1 MFAKLLAAC
10 STLSL
15 SLASLAHSQAWNS
28 PAARAL
34 VERATALRAR
44 QLADTGLVDYHATAH
59 GYVTFLAQL
68 GDGLREPPR
77 IVRADQLA
85 LEVYWRAPNFSKQI
99 IEGRRDTLLLPTDIV
114 YHRDHLGIVQ
124 NNFPDAIRLG
134 EGDEVRDV
142 RHPLSPAGLALY
154 DFAIDDSLTISPPP
168 VRVYRVLVRP
178 HDPTSAGIVGAIYI
192 EPREGQVVRMVFDFT
207 RRAFLQPELEGIS
220 VALENALVDGR
231 FWLPNHQEI
240 EIRRTGTWLDAPARG
255 IIRARWEIA
264 QYVVNRGV
272 PSFFGGAEI
281 VSVDATHLKQYP
293 WHGGI
298 LDSLETGSH
307 VVTDADVARLQDYV
321 RDYSVRHVTGTAI
334 AARSASDFVRV
345 DRAEGLALGAG
356 LTQHFGY
363 GFSATARARYGFADH
378 QAKGEA
384 DLSWNWLT
392 LSAYRDYRDVGDVPE
407 SSRLINSLAAQ
418 EFGADHTDPYDT
430 RGVAAW
436 VSLPSVAGFTWQ
448 LGIRRE
454 RQDSLAV
461 RAHPTSGHFAPTVPA
476 VSLWQTLPS
485 LTVSHPTSPGPLGT
499 EVRLDAA
506 FTGAFGTFARANA
519 VLSVERPEGADRL
532 VTRTMLAGV
541 TAGPVP
547 IQDDV
552 FLGGPITGP
561 GYAYHEFV
569 ARAGATE
576 HVEWQFPIPAPGI
589 TLGRYGTTPRTI
601 TLAPFVHL
609 LYTSRDG
616 YYPSAGMGVLA
627 LFNLVRFDVAH
638 GLRRGAWTFAFD
650 LDRTLWPVL

>member
-1 MFAKLLAAC
+1 V
-10 STLSL
+10 
-15 SLASLAHSQAWNS
+15 WNS
-28 PAARAL
+28 AEARAL
-34 VERATALRAR
+34 VARATALRAR

-59 GYVTFLAQL
+59 GYVMFLAQL

-142 RHPLSPAGLALY
+142 PHPLSRVGLARY

-192 EPREGQVVRMVFDFT
+192 EPREGQVVRMVFSFT
-207 RRAFLQPELEGIS
+207 HRAFLQPELEDIS

-231 FWLPNHQEI
+231 FWLPNRQEI
-240 EIRRTGTWLDAPARG
+240 EIRRGGTWLDAPARG
-255 IIRARWEIA
+255 IIRSRWEISN
-264 QYVVNRGV
+264 YVVNHGV
-272 PSFFGGAEI
+272 GAFFGGPEI
-281 VSVDATHLKQYP
+281 VSTDSAHLAQYP

-298 LDSLETGSH
+298 LDSLQLGTP
-307 VVTDADVARLQDYV
+307 VASASDLSRISGYA
-321 RDYSVRHVTGTAI
+321 RDYTIRHAQGTAI
-334 AARSASDFVRV
+334 AARSASDFIRV

-356 LTQHFGY
+356 VSHRFGY
-363 GFSATARARYGFADH
+363 GFSATARARYGVADH

-384 DLSWNWLT
+384 DVSWNWIT

-407 SSRLINSLAAQ
+407 GSRLINSLAAQ

-430 RGVAAW
+430 RGFAAF
-436 VSLPSVAGFTWQ
+436 VSVPSVAGFDWRV
-448 LGIRRE
+448 GVRRE

-476 VSLWQTLPS
+476 ASLWQTLPS
-485 LTVSHPTSPGPLGT
+485 LSLSRATSSGPWGT
-499 EVRLDAA
+499 EIRFD
-506 FTGAFGTFARANA
+506 GTVLGVFSSLARANA
-519 VLSVERPEGADRL
+519 MVSVERPFGPDRL
-532 VTRTMLAGV
+532 VTRTTLAGV

-561 GYAYHEFV
+561 GYAYHAFV
-569 ARAGATE
+569 GRGGASE
-576 HVEWQFPIPAPGI
+576 HVEWQFPIPGPGI

-601 TLAPFVHL
+601 TLAPYAHV
-609 LYTSRDG
+609 LYTSG
-616 YYPSAGMGVLA
+616 SGWYPTVGIGVLSV
-627 LFNLVRFDVAH
+627 FNLVRLDVAR
-638 GLRRGAWTFAFD
+638 GLRRGSWTFGFD
-650 LDRTLWPVL
+650 LDRSLWPVL

>member
-1 MFAKLLAAC
+1 MFAKVLVAC
-10 STLSL
+10 SSLSL
-15 SLASLAHSQAWNS
+15 SLASLAQSQAWNS
-28 PAARAL
+28 PAARSL

-44 QLADTGLVDYHATAH
+44 QLADTGLVDYHAMAQ

-124 NNFPDAIRLG
+124 NNFPAAIRLG
-134 EGDEVRDV
+134 EGDEVKDV
-142 RHPLSPAGLALY
+142 PHPLSRVGLALY

-178 HDPTSAGIVGAIYI
+178 HDPRSAGIVGSIYI
-192 EPREGQVVRMVFDFT
+192 EPRGGQVVRMVFSFT
-207 RRAFLQPELEGIS
+207 QRAFLQPELEDIS

-231 FWLPNHQEI
+231 FWLPNRQEI

-255 IIRARWEIA
+255 IIRSHWEITN
-264 QYVVNRGV
+264 YVVNQGV
-272 PSFFGGAEI
+272 PTLFGGPEI
-281 VSVDATHLKQYP
+281 VSIDSAHLAQYP
-293 WHGGI
+293 WHGGV
-298 LDSLETGSH
+298 LDSLESGSR
-307 VVTDADVARLQDYV
+307 VVTDADVARLQGYV
-321 RDYSVRHVTGTAI
+321 RDYSVRRVTQTAI

-356 LTQHFGY
+356 ATQRLGE
-363 GFSATARARYGFADH
+363 GFSATLRARYGFADH
-378 QAKGEA
+378 QVKGEA
-384 DLSWNWLT
+384 DLSWRWLT
-392 LSAYRDYRDVGDVPE
+392 LSAYRDYRDVGDVSE
-407 SSRLINSLAAQ
+407 GSRLINSLAAQ
-418 EFGADHTDPYDT
+418 EFGVDHTDPYDT
-430 RGVAAW
+430 RGAAAF
-436 VSLPSVAGFTWQ
+436 VSLPSVAGFAWQ

-485 LTVSHPTSPGPLGT
+485 LTISHPTSPGPLGT
-499 EVRLDAA
+499 QIRFDA
-506 FTGAFGTFARANA
+506 TISGAFSTFARASA

-532 VTRTMLAGV
+532 VTRTTLAGV

-552 FLGGPITGP
+552 FLGGPVTGP
-561 GYAYHEFV
+561 GYAFHEF
-569 ARAGATE
+569 AGRAGATE

-589 TLGRYGTTPRTI
+589 PLGRYGTTPRTV
-601 TLAPFVHL
+601 TLAPFVHV
-609 LYTSRDG
+609 LYTARDG

-627 LFNLVRFDVAH
+627 LFNLVRFDVAR

-650 LDRTLWPVL
+650 LDRALWPVL

>member
-1 MFAKLLAAC
+1 MFAKVLAAC
-10 STLSL
+10 AIISG
-15 SLASLAHSQAWNS
+15 SLASAAKSQVWNS
-28 PAARAL
+28 AEARAL

-85 LEVYWRAPNFSKQI
+85 LEVYWRAPSFSKQI

-124 NNFPDAIRLG
+124 NNFPAAIRLG

-142 RHPLSPAGLALY
+142 PHPLSRSGLAAY
-154 DFAIDDSLTISPPP
+154 DFAIADSLTVAPPP

-178 HDPTSAGIVGAIYI
+178 HDPRLAGIVGSIYL
-192 EPREGQVVRMVFDFT
+192 EPHEGQVVRMVFSFT
-207 RRAFLQPELEGIS
+207 HAAFLQPELEDIS

-231 FWLPNHQEI
+231 FWLPNRQEI
-240 EIRRTGTWLDAPARG
+240 EIRRTGSWLDAPARG
-255 IIRARWEIA
+255 IIRARWEISD
-264 QYVVNRGV
+264 YVVNHGV
-272 PSFFGGAEI
+272 GAFFGGPEI
-281 VSVDATHLKQYP
+281 VSVDSAHLAQYP

-298 LDSLETGSH
+298 LDSIASGSR
-307 VVTDADVARLQDYV
+307 VVTDADMARLRDYV
-321 RDYSVRHVTGTAI
+321 RDYSIGRVSQTAI

-356 LTQHFGY
+356 ATQRFGY
-363 GFSATARARYGFADH
+363 GFSATVRARYGFSDH
-378 QAKGEA
+378 QGKGEA

-392 LSAYRDYRDVGDVPE
+392 ISGYRDYRDVGDVAE
-407 SSRLINSLAAQ
+407 GSRLINSIAAQ

-430 RGVAAW
+430 RGVGAFVSPPTWAGLAW
-436 VSLPSVAGFTWQ
+436 R

-461 RAHPTSGHFAPTVPA
+461 RARPTSGHFAPTVPA

-499 EVRLDAA
+499 QIHLDAGIV
-506 FTGAFGTFARANA
+506 GAFSSFARANLA
-519 VLSVERPEGADRL
+519 LSVERPLAPDLL
-532 VTRTMLAGV
+532 VTRTTLAGV
-541 TAGPVP
+541 TAGAVP
-547 IQDDV
+547 LQDDV

-561 GYAYHEFV
+561 GYPYHEFV
-569 ARAGATE
+569 GRAGATE
-576 HVEWQFPIPAPGI
+576 HVEWQFPIPSPGI
-589 TLGRYGTTPRTI
+589 TLGRYGTAPRTI
-601 TLAPFVHL
+601 TLAPFAHV
-609 LYTSRDG
+609 LYTSRG
-616 YYPSAGMGVLA
+616 GWYPSAGIGVLA
-627 LFNLVRFDVAH
+627 LFNLVRFDVAR
-638 GLRRGAWTFAFD
+638 GLRGGAWTFAFD
-650 LDRTLWPVL
+650 LDRTLWPIL

>member
-1 MFAKLLAAC
+1 M
-10 STLSL
+10 
-15 SLASLAHSQAWNS
+15 
-28 PAARAL
+28 
-34 VERATALRAR
+34 ERATALRAR

-142 RHPLSPAGLALY
+142 PHPLSRVGLARY
-154 DFAIDDSLTISPPP
+154 DFAIDDSLTIAPPP

-178 HDPTSAGIVGAIYI
+178 RDPTAAGIVGAIYI
-192 EPREGQVVRMVFDFT
+192 EPREGQVVRMVFSFT
-207 RRAFLQPELEGIS
+207 RSAFLQPELENIS

-231 FWLPNHQEI
+231 FWLPNAQEI

-255 IIRARWEIA
+255 IIRSRWEIA
-264 QYVVNRGV
+264 DYVVNHGV
-272 PSFFGGAEI
+272 GAFFGGPEI
-281 VSVDATHLKQYP
+281 ISTDSAHLAQYP

-298 LDSLETGSH
+298 LDSLTVGTPVANS
-307 VVTDADVARLQDYV
+307 ADLARINDYA
-321 RDYSVRHVTGTAI
+321 RDYTIRHAQGTAI

-356 LTQHFGY
+356 ATQRFGY
-363 GFSATARARYGFADH
+363 GFSATARGRYGFADH

-384 DLSWNWLT
+384 DVSWDWIT
-392 LSAYRDYRDVGDVPE
+392 LSAYRDYRDVGDLPE
-407 SSRLINSLAAQ
+407 GSRLINSLAAQ
-418 EFGADHTDPYDT
+418 EFGVDHTDPYDT
-430 RGVAAW
+430 RGFAAF
-436 VSLPSVAGFTWQ
+436 VSLPSVAGFAWR
-448 LGIRRE
+448 LGVRRE

-461 RAHPTSGHFAPTVPA
+461 RAHPMSGHFAPTVPA
-476 VSLWQTLPS
+476 RSLLWQTLPS
-485 LTVSHPTSPGPLGT
+485 LTISRPTSTGPLGT
-499 EVRLDAA
+499 EIRLDAA
-506 FTGAFGTFARANA
+506 ITGSVSTFARANA
-519 VLSVERPEGADRL
+519 VLSVERPEGVDRL
-532 VTRTMLAGV
+532 VTRTTLAGV

-561 GYAYHEFV
+561 GYPFHEFV
-569 ARAGATE
+569 GRAGATE
-576 HVEWQFPIPAPGI
+576 HVEWQFPIPGPGI

-601 TLAPFVHL
+601 TLAPFAHV
-609 LYTSRDG
+609 LYTPSSG
-616 YYPSAGMGVLA
+616 WYPSAGLGVLA
-627 LFNLVRFDVAH
+627 IFNLVRFDVAR

-650 LDRTLWPVL
+650 LDRSLWPVL

>member
-1 MFAKLLAAC
+1 V
-10 STLSL
+10 
-15 SLASLAHSQAWNS
+15 WNS
-28 PAARAL
+28 AEARAL
-34 VERATALRAR
+34 AERATALRAR

-142 RHPLSPAGLALY
+142 AHPLSRVGLTRY
-154 DFAIDDSLTISPPP
+154 DFAIDDSLTIAPPP

-178 HDPTSAGIVGAIYI
+178 HDPAAAGIVGAIYI
-192 EPREGQVVRMVFDFT
+192 EPREGQVVRMVFSFT
-207 RRAFLQPELEGIS
+207 RRAFLQPEIEDIS

-231 FWLPNHQEI
+231 FWLPNRQEI
-240 EIRRTGTWLDAPARG
+240 TIRRTGTWLDAPARG
-255 IIRARWEIA
+255 IIRARWEISN
-264 QYVVNRGV
+264 YVVNHGV
-272 PSFFGGAEI
+272 GAFFGGPEI
-281 VSVDATHLKQYP
+281 VSIDSTHLRQYP

-298 LDSLETGSH
+298 LDSLDLGTPVASA
-307 VVTDADVARLQDYV
+307 TDLARIGDYA
-321 RDYSVRHVTGTAI
+321 RDYAIHHVQGTAL

-356 LTQHFGY
+356 VSHRFGY
-363 GFSATARARYGFADH
+363 GFSATVRGRYGFADH
-378 QAKGEA
+378 QAKGEG
-384 DLSWNWLT
+384 DLTWNWIT
-392 LSAYRDYRDVGDVPE
+392 LSAYRDYRDVGDLPE
-407 SSRLINSLAAQ
+407 GSRLINSLAAQ

-430 RGVAAW
+430 RGFAAS
-436 VSLPSVAGFTWQ
+436 VSLPSIAGFDWRV
-448 LGIRRE
+448 GVRRE
-454 RQDSLAV
+454 RQDALAV
-461 RAHPTSGHFAPTVPA
+461 RAHPTSGHFSPTVPA
-476 VSLWQTLPS
+476 VSLWQTASS
-485 LTVSHPTSPGPLGT
+485 LSVSRPTSPGPLHT
-499 EVRLDAA
+499 DIRLDASA
-506 FTGAFGTFARANA
+506 IGVVNSFARADA
-519 VLSVERPEGADRL
+519 VLSVERAEGVDRL
-532 VTRTMLAGV
+532 VTRTTLAGV

-561 GYAYHEFV
+561 GYAFHEFV
-569 ARAGATE
+569 GRAGASE

-601 TLAPFVHL
+601 TLAPYAHV
-609 LYTSRDG
+609 LYTSG
-616 YYPSAGMGVLA
+616 SGWYPSVGLGVLSV
-627 LFNLVRFDVAH
+627 FNLVRVDVAR
-638 GLRRGAWTFAFD
+638 GLRRGVWTFGFD
-650 LDRTLWPVL
+650 LDRGLWPVL

>member
-1 MFAKLLAAC
+1 V
-10 STLSL
+10 
-15 SLASLAHSQAWNS
+15 WNS
-28 PAARAL
+28 AEARAI

-85 LEVYWRAPNFSKQI
+85 LEVYWRAPSFSKQI

-124 NNFPDAIRLG
+124 NNFPASIRLG

-142 RHPLSPAGLALY
+142 PHPLSRLGLERY
-154 DFAIDDSLTISPPP
+154 DFAIDDSLTIAPPP

-178 HDPTSAGIVGAIYI
+178 HDPGSAGIVGSIYI
-192 EPREGQVVRMVFDFT
+192 EPREGQVVRMVFSFT
-207 RRAFLQPELEGIS
+207 HAAFLQPELEDIS

-231 FWLPNHQEI
+231 FWLPNRQEI
-240 EIRRTGTWLDAPARG
+240 EIRRTGSWLDAPARG
-255 IIRARWEIA
+255 IIRARWEISD
-264 QYVVNRGV
+264 YVVNHGV
-272 PSFFGGAEI
+272 GAFFGGPEI
-281 VSVDATHLKQYP
+281 VSIDSAHLAQYP

-298 LDSLETGSH
+298 LDSIETGAR
-307 VVTDADVARLQDYV
+307 VVTDADVARLRDYV
-321 RDYSVRHVTGTAI
+321 RDYSIRRVPQTAI

-356 LTQHFGY
+356 ATQRFGY
-363 GFSATARARYGFADH
+363 GFSATVRGRYGFSDH

-384 DLSWNWLT
+384 NLSWNWLT
-392 LSAYRDYRDVGDVPE
+392 LSAYRDYRDVGDVAE
-407 SSRLINSLAAQ
+407 GSRLINSIAAQ
-418 EFGADHTDPYDT
+418 EFGVDHTDPYDT
-430 RGVAAW
+430 RGVAAF
-436 VSLPSVAGFTWQ
+436 VSLPPVGGFVWQ

-476 VSLWQTLPS
+476 TTLWQTLPS
-485 LTVSHPTSPGPLGT
+485 LTISHPTAPGPLNT
-499 EVRLDAA
+499 EIRLDAA
-506 FTGAFGTFARANA
+506 LTGAFGTFARGNVA
-519 VLSVERPEGADRL
+519 LYVERPLAPDRL
-532 VTRTMLAGV
+532 VTRTTLAAV

-569 ARAGATE
+569 GRAGASE
-576 HVEWQFPIPAPGI
+576 HVEWQFPIPGPGI
-589 TLGRYGTTPRTI
+589 TLGRYGTAPKTI
-601 TLAPFVHL
+601 TLAPFAHV
-609 LYTSRDG
+609 LYTSRG
-616 YYPSAGMGVLA
+616 GWYPSAGIGVLA
-627 LFNLVRFDVAH
+627 LFNLVRFDVAR
-638 GLRRGAWTFAFD
+638 GLRGGAWTFAFD
-650 LDRTLWPVL
+650 LDRSLWPVL